1 MFKFFIDALM
11 KGYVFTCIVSINT
24 RSEGSNIAKIYT
36 LHCNASYFLPY
47 ITTKERIFF
56 YIKVKIE
63 KLPITR

>member
-1 MFKFFIDALM
+1 MFKFFIDALL

-24 RSEGSNIAKIYT
+24 QCEGSNIAKIYT
-36 LHCNASYFLPY
+36 LHCNASYFL
-47 ITTKERIFF
+47 TLLKSDFF